1 MADGATKAAKTA
13 EGPWFDLPDAAYAER
28 ATALSNRPDI
38 VAAAAEYR
46 DKGYLIRDFGFSDAD
61 LDASAAY
68 TRAIKTPRI
77 QDAWLVNSAIR
88 NLAID
93 KRVITFLDELYQ
105 RKSFPFQTLNF
116 PRGSQ
121 QRTHSDTFH
130 FNSAPAGFMC
140 GVWIA
145 LEDIHPDS
153 GPLQY
158 YPGSQRLPIFSVSDL
173 NGRDT
178 GAGYEDLIEETVQN
192 ASLKRETAP
201 IRRGQAFIW
210 AANLFHGGSPV
221 ADPARTRLSQVTH
234 YYFKDCSYFTPL
246 ASDEPAGKV
255 FWREP
260 YDIADRRFVTNP
272 DPKARPKLLSR
283 LWERQKVWLRRPYA
297 S

>member
-1 MADGATKAAKTA
+1 M
-13 EGPWFDLPDAAYAER
+13 
-28 ATALSNRPDI
+28 
-38 VAAAAEYR
+38 
-46 DKGYLIRDFGFSDAD
+46 
-61 LDASAAY
+61 
-68 TRAIKTPRI
+68 
-77 QDAWLVNSAIR
+77 
-88 NLAID
+88 
-93 KRVITFLDELYQ
+93 
-105 RKSFPFQTLNF
+105 
-116 PRGSQ
+116 
-121 QRTHSDTFH
+121 
-130 FNSAPAGFMC
+130 
-140 GVWIA
+140 
-145 LEDIHPDS
+145 
-153 GPLQY
+153 
-158 YPGSQRLPIFSVSDL
+158 SDL

-260 YDIADRRFVTNP
+260 YDIAGRRFVTNP

>member
-1 MADGATKAAKTA
+1 MAHGATKTV
-13 EGPWFDLPDAAYAER
+13 EGPWFDLADAAYGER
-28 ATALSNRPDI
+28 AKALSNRPEI
-38 VAAAAEYR
+38 VVAAAEFR
-46 DKGYLIRDFGFSDAD
+46 EKGYLIRDFGFSNAD
-61 LDASAAY
+61 LDAAAAY
-68 TRAIKTPRI
+68 TRSVKKTRV
-77 QDAWLVNSAIR
+77 QDGWLVNQAVR
-88 NLAID
+88 NLATD
-93 KRVITFLDELYQ
+93 KRVTAFLDELYQ
-105 RKSFPFQTLNF
+105 RRSFPFQTLNF

-130 FNSAPAGFMC
+130 FNSSPAGFMC

-158 YPGSQRLPIFSVSDL
+158 YPGSQRLPIFSVADL
-173 NGRDT
+173 NGRDL
-178 GAGYEDLIEETVQN
+178 GAGYEDFIDEAVDQ
-192 ASLKRETAP
+192 AGLKRETAP

-221 ADPARTRLSQVTH
+221 ADAARTRLSQVTH

-246 ASDEPAGKV
+246 ASDEQAGRV

-260 YDIADRRFVTNP
+260 YDIAGCRFVANP
-272 DPKARPKLLSR
+272 DPKARPKLTSR
-283 LWERQKVWLRRPYA
+283 LWARQKIWLKRPHE